1 MRNLHL
7 VIGFAAL
14 GAVVQAAPAS
24 ALSMQEC
31 SAKYQE
37 AKKAG
42 GKLGWNEFR
51 KAECGSDASAA
62 PAAAPATAP
71 TTTAKPAPPAATTPP
86 ATTAKP
92 AATGALTYPTA
103 VDPKY
108 AKEKPGKQRMQTCL
122 DAYNA
127 AKAAGTLGDV
137 KWIQKGGGYY
147 STCNARLKS
156 S

>member
-1 MRNLHL
+1 MRTLH
-7 VIGFAAL
+7 VILGLAAL
-14 GAVVQAAPAS
+14 GAIQAAPVS
-24 ALSMQEC
+24 ALTMQEC

-51 KAECGSDASAA
+51 KAECATGSTAT
-62 PAAAPATAP
+62 APATAP
-71 TTTAKPAPPAATTPP
+71 AAP
-86 ATTAKP
+86 ATTAAKPASAP
-92 AATGALTYPTA
+92 AATGALTYPSA

-108 AKEKPGKQRMQTCL
+108 AKEKPGKQRMHTCL

-127 AKAAGTLGDV
+127 AKAAGTLGNV

-147 STCNARLKS
+147 SNCNAKLKG
-156 S
+156 

>member
-1 MRNLHL
+1 MRNLHVVLGL
-7 VIGFAAL
+7 VAL
-14 GAVVQAAPAS
+14 GAVQAAPAS

-42 GKLGWNEFR
+42 GKLGWNDFR
-51 KAECGSDASAA
+51 KAECATGSTAAA
-62 PAAAPATAP
+62 PAAGAGSAPAAG
-71 TTTAKPAPPAATTPP
+71 APP
-86 ATTAKP
+86 ATTAAKPAPAPRP
-92 AATGALTYPTA
+92 AATGSVTYPSA

-108 AKEKPGKQRMQTCL
+108 STLKPGKQRMQTCL

-147 STCNARLKS
+147 SACNARLKG
-156 S
+156 